1 MSELEQLQAF
11 LALMQADRDAKA
23 QVSVEQAALIVAA
36 QLAKASA
43 DQAVGVYGQVIQ
55 HIQDA
60 IALLQGLP

>member
-1 MSELEQLQAF
+1 MTELEQLQAF
-11 LALMQADRDAKA
+11 LALMQADKDAKA
-23 QVSVEQAALIVAA
+23 QTSVDQASIIVAA

-43 DQAVGVYGQVIQ
+43 DSAVGVYSQVIQ